1 MSAEFI
7 INDDIQVNLEESEI
21 HHFKTGRTYPIGS
34 NESELL
40 KFFISRPNEVITRQ
54 VLIEQ
59 VWVSKGI
66 YVEDGSL
73 MQTIS
78 ICRKALEDKSGMII
92 VTERGKGYRFAGQ
105 VTQDKERALSKIQ
118 SQPKQETKQ
127 PEDSKAIDNIATDG
141 ITTENST
148 TETTAA
154 TKKTNS
160 VVALVALFVVAA
172 GLSHYLF
179 SYLDRNSLGEDLVGQ
194 HFISC
199 KIESDEFTFNEL
211 FNVTLYEYKGRKII
225 IDNSGKSLSFPA
237 GFKGVTCE

>member
-1 MSAEFI
+1 MRTQMSAEFI

-105 VTQDKERALSKIQ
+105 VTQDKERALRKVQ

-127 PEDSKAIDNIATDG
+127 PQDSTAT
-141 ITTENST
+141 ESST

-154 TKKTNS
+154 TKKTNRLL
-160 VVALVALFVVAA
+160 ALVALFVVAA

-211 FNVTLYEYKGRKII
+211 FNVTLYEYNGRNII

>member
-105 VTQDKERALSKIQ
+105 VTQDKERALRKIQ
-118 SQPKQETKQ
+118 SQPKQETTQ
-127 PEDSKAIDNIATDG
+127 PESNTAPKS
-141 ITTENST
+141 ST
-148 TETTAA
+148 TETTTA

-160 VVALVALFVVAA
+160 LLALVALFVVAA

-211 FNVTLYEYKGRKII
+211 FNVTLYEYKGRKIV

>member
-40 KFFISRPNEVITRQ
+40 KFFISKPNEVITRQ

-105 VTQDKERALSKIQ
+105 VTQDKEGALRKIQ
-118 SQPKQETKQ
+118 AQAKQDSQQTLEVVPKEEATQET
-127 PEDSKAIDNIATDG
+127 
-141 ITTENST
+141 TTP
-148 TETTAA
+148 A
-154 TKKTNS
+154 KKSSNVLTLFG
-160 VVALVALFVVAA
+160 VFTLVAV
-172 GLSHYLF
+172 LSHYLF
-179 SYLDRNSLGEDLVGQ
+179 SYLDRNTLAESLTGE

-199 KIESDEFTFNEL
+199 KIETDEFTFNEL
-211 FNVTLYEYKGRKII
+211 YNVTLYEYKDRKII
-225 IDNSGKSLSFPA
+225 IDNSGNSLSFPSE
-237 GFKGVTCE
+237 FKGVTCE

>member
-7 INDDIQVNLEESEI
+7 INDDIQVNLEKSEI

-105 VTQDKERALSKIQ
+105 VTQDKERALRKIQ
-118 SQPKQETKQ
+118 SQPKQETNQ
-127 PEDSKAIDNIATDG
+127 PEDNTATDS
-141 ITTENST
+141 IATENST
-148 TETTAA
+148 TETTTA
-154 TKKTNS
+154 TKTTNS
-160 VVALVALFVVAA
+160 VLALIALFVVTA

>member
-105 VTQDKERALSKIQ
+105 VTQDKERALRQIQ
-118 SQPKQETKQ
+118 SQPKQEPTQ
-127 PEDSKAIDNIATDG
+127 PESNTAP
-141 ITTENST
+141 ESST
-148 TETTAA
+148 TKTTAA

-160 VVALVALFVVAA
+160 LLALVALFVVAA

-199 KIESDEFTFNEL
+199 RIESDEFTFNEL

>member
-105 VTQDKERALSKIQ
+105 VTQDKECALRKIQ
-118 SQPKQETKQ
+118 AQPTQQTAQ
-127 PEDSKAIDNIATDG
+127 P
-141 ITTENST
+141 TESSIEESPT
-148 TETTAA
+148 VEKTAP
-154 TKKTNS
+154 TKKTNH
-160 VVALVALFVVAA
+160 VLALIALFVVTA

-179 SYLDRNSLGEDLVGQ
+179 AYLNRNSLGEDLTGQ

-199 KIESDEFTFNEL
+199 KIETDEFTFNEL
-211 FNVTLYEYKGRKII
+211 FNVTLYEYKGRKVI
-225 IDNSGKSLSFPA
+225 IDNSGKSLSFPSE
-237 GFKGVTCE
+237 FKGVTCE

>member
-105 VTQDKERALSKIQ
+105 VTQDKERALRKIQ
-118 SQPKQETKQ
+118 SQPKQEMKQ
-127 PEDSKAIDNIATDG
+127 PEDNTATDS
-141 ITTENST
+141 IATENST
-148 TETTAA
+148 TEKTAA

-160 VVALVALFVVAA
+160 VLALIALFVVTA

-179 SYLDRNSLGEDLVGQ
+179 SYLDRNSLGEGLVGQ

>member
-194 HFISC
+194 NFISC

>member
-105 VTQDKERALSKIQ
+105 VTQDKERALRKIQ
-118 SQPKQETKQ
+118 SQPKQETNQ
-127 PEDSKAIDNIATDG
+127 PEDNTATDS
-141 ITTENST
+141 IATENST
-148 TETTAA
+148 TEKTAA

-160 VVALVALFVVAA
+160 VLALIALFVVTA

-199 KIESDEFTFNEL
+199 KIESDEFTFSEL

-225 IDNSGKSLSFPA
+225 IDNSGKSLSFPS

>member
-118 SQPKQETKQ
+118 SQPKQETNQ
-127 PEDSKAIDNIATDG
+127 PEDNTATDS
-141 ITTENST
+141 IATENST
-148 TETTAA
+148 TEKTAA

-160 VVALVALFVVAA
+160 VLALIALFVVTA

>member
-118 SQPKQETKQ
+118 SQPKQETTQ
-127 PEDSKAIDNIATDG
+127 PESNTAP
-141 ITTENST
+141 ESST

-160 VVALVALFVVAA
+160 LLALVALFVVAA

>member
-105 VTQDKERALSKIQ
+105 VTQDKERALRKIQ
-118 SQPKQETKQ
+118 AQPTQQTAQ
-127 PEDSKAIDNIATDG
+127 P
-141 ITTENST
+141 TESSIEESPT
-148 TETTAA
+148 VEKTAP
-154 TKKTNS
+154 TKKTNH
-160 VVALVALFVVAA
+160 VLALIALFVVTA

-179 SYLDRNSLGEDLVGQ
+179 AYLNRNSLGEDLTGQ

-199 KIESDEFTFNEL
+199 KIETDEFTFNEL

-225 IDNSGKSLSFPA
+225 IDNSGKSLSFPSE
-237 GFKGVTCE
+237 FKGVTCE

>member
-105 VTQDKERALSKIQ
+105 VTQDKERALRQIQ
-118 SQPKQETKQ
+118 SRPKQET
-127 PEDSKAIDNIATDG
+127 PH
-141 ITTENST
+141 TENSKT
-148 TETTAA
+148 KESPTSEPTVA
-154 TKKTNS
+154 TKKTNH
-160 VVALVALFVVAA
+160 VFALVALFTVTA

-179 SYLDRNSLGEDLVGQ
+179 SYLNRNSLGEDLVGQ

-199 KIESDEFTFNEL
+199 KIESNEFTFNEL

-225 IDNSGKSLSFPA
+225 IDNSGKSLSFPTE
-237 GFKGVTCE
+237 FKGVTCE

>member
-7 INDDIQVNLEESEI
+7 INNDIQVNLEESEI

-40 KFFISRPNEVITRQ
+40 KFFISRPNEMITRQ

-118 SQPKQETKQ
+118 SQPKQETEQ
-127 PEDSKAIDNIATDG
+127 SEDNTATDS
-141 ITTENST
+141 IATENST
-148 TETTAA
+148 TEKTAA

-160 VVALVALFVVAA
+160 VLALIALFVVTA

>member
-105 VTQDKERALSKIQ
+105 VTQDKERALRKIQ
-118 SQPKQETKQ
+118 SQPKQETTQ
-127 PEDSKAIDNIATDG
+127 PESNTAP
-141 ITTENST
+141 ESST
-148 TETTAA
+148 TETTTA

-160 VVALVALFVVAA
+160 LLALVALFVVAA

>member
-127 PEDSKAIDNIATDG
+127 PENSKAIDSIATENL
-141 ITTENST
+141 TTEK
-148 TETTAA
+148 TAA

-160 VVALVALFVVAA
+160 VLALIALFVVTA

-199 KIESDEFTFNEL
+199 RIESDEFTFNEL

>member
-105 VTQDKERALSKIQ
+105 VTQDKERALRKIQ

-127 PEDSKAIDNIATDG
+127 PEDNTATDS
-141 ITTENST
+141 IATENST
-148 TETTAA
+148 TEKTPA
-154 TKKTNS
+154 TKTTNS
-160 VVALVALFVVAA
+160 VLALIALFVVTA

-179 SYLDRNSLGEDLVGQ
+179 SYLDRNSLGEGLVGQ

-211 FNVTLYEYKGRKII
+211 FNVTLYEHKGRKII

>member
-105 VTQDKERALSKIQ
+105 VTQDKERALRKIQ

-127 PEDSKAIDNIATDG
+127 PEDSTAT
-141 ITTENST
+141 ESST
-148 TETTAA
+148 TKTAAA
-154 TKKTNS
+154 TKNTNRLL
-160 VVALVALFVVAA
+160 ALVALFVVTA

-179 SYLDRNSLGEDLVGQ
+179 SYLDRNSLGEDLMGQ

-211 FNVTLYEYKGRKII
+211 FNVTLYEYKGRNII

>member
-118 SQPKQETKQ
+118 SQPKQETTQ
-127 PEDSKAIDNIATDG
+127 PENNTAPESSA
-141 ITTENST
+141 

-160 VVALVALFVVAA
+160 LLALVALFVVAA

-211 FNVTLYEYKGRKII
+211 FNVTLYEYKGRNII

>member
-105 VTQDKERALSKIQ
+105 VTQDKERALRQIQ
-118 SQPKQETKQ
+118 SQPKQEPTQ
-127 PEDSKAIDNIATDG
+127 PESNTAP
-141 ITTENST
+141 ESST
-148 TETTAA
+148 TKTTAA

-160 VVALVALFVVAA
+160 LLALVALFVVAA
-172 GLSHYLF
+172 GLSHYFF

>member
-127 PEDSKAIDNIATDG
+127 PENSKATDSIA
-141 ITTENST
+141 TENST

-160 VVALVALFVVAA
+160 VLALIALFVVTA

>member
-105 VTQDKERALSKIQ
+105 VTQDKERALRKILAQ
-118 SQPKQETKQ
+118 STQQTEQPTESST
-127 PEDSKAIDNIATDG
+127 EESATAEKAVP
-141 ITTENST
+141 
-148 TETTAA
+148 
-154 TKKTNS
+154 TKKTNH
-160 VVALVALFVVAA
+160 VLALIALFVVTA

-179 SYLDRNSLGEDLVGQ
+179 AYLDRNSLGEDLTGQ

-199 KIESDEFTFNEL
+199 TIETDEFTFNEL

-225 IDNSGKSLSFPA
+225 IDNSGKSLSFPSE
-237 GFKGVTCE
+237 FKGVTCE

>member
-105 VTQDKERALSKIQ
+105 VTRDKERALSKIQ

-127 PEDSKAIDNIATDG
+127 PEDNTA
-141 ITTENST
+141 TENST
-148 TETTAA
+148 TEKTAA

-160 VVALVALFVVAA
+160 VLALIALFVVTA
-172 GLSHYLF
+172 GLAHYLF

>member
-54 VLIEQ
+54 ILIEQ

-105 VTQDKERALSKIQ
+105 VTQDKERALRKIQ

-127 PEDSKAIDNIATDG
+127 PEDSTAT
-141 ITTENST
+141 ESST
-148 TETTAA
+148 TKTAAA
-154 TKKTNS
+154 TKNTNRLL
-160 VVALVALFVVAA
+160 ALVALFVVTA

-211 FNVTLYEYKGRKII
+211 FNVTLYEYKGRNII

>member
-105 VTQDKERALSKIQ
+105 VTQDKERALRKIQ

-127 PEDSKAIDNIATDG
+127 PEDNTATDS
-141 ITTENST
+141 IATENST
-148 TETTAA
+148 TEKTAA

-160 VVALVALFVVAA
+160 VLALIALFVVTA
-172 GLSHYLF
+172 GLSHYF
-179 SYLDRNSLGEDLVGQ
+179 FYYLDRNNLGEDLVGQ

>member
-105 VTQDKERALSKIQ
+105 VTQDKERALRKIQ

-127 PEDSKAIDNIATDG
+127 PEDSTAT
-141 ITTENST
+141 ESST
-148 TETTAA
+148 TKTAAA
-154 TKKTNS
+154 TKNTNRLL
-160 VVALVALFVVAA
+160 ALVALFVVTA

-211 FNVTLYEYKGRKII
+211 FNVTLYEYKGRNII
-225 IDNSGKSLSFPA
+225 IDNSGKSLSFPSE
-237 GFKGVTCE
+237 FKGVTCE

>member
-105 VTQDKERALSKIQ
+105 VTQDKERALRKIQ
-118 SQPKQETKQ
+118 SQPKQETTQ
-127 PEDSKAIDNIATDG
+127 PETNTAPES
-141 ITTENST
+141 ST

-160 VVALVALFVVAA
+160 LLALVALFVVAA

>member
-54 VLIEQ
+54 ILIEQ

-105 VTQDKERALSKIQ
+105 VTQDKERALRKIQ
-118 SQPKQETKQ
+118 SQPKQETTQ
-127 PEDSKAIDNIATDG
+127 PETNTAPES
-141 ITTENST
+141 ST
-148 TETTAA
+148 TEITAA

-160 VVALVALFVVAA
+160 VLALVALFVVAS

>member
-127 PEDSKAIDNIATDG
+127 PEDNTA
-141 ITTENST
+141 TENST

-211 FNVTLYEYKGRKII
+211 FNVTLYDYKGRKII

>member
-127 PEDSKAIDNIATDG
+127 PEDSKAIDS

-148 TETTAA
+148 TEKTAA

-160 VVALVALFVVAA
+160 VVALIALFVVTA

-179 SYLDRNSLGEDLVGQ
+179 SYLDRNSLGEGLVGQ

-199 KIESDEFTFNEL
+199 RIESDEFTFNEL

>member
-127 PEDSKAIDNIATDG
+127 PENSKAIDSIATENL
-141 ITTENST
+141 TTEK
-148 TETTAA
+148 TAA

-160 VVALVALFVVAA
+160 VLALIALFVVTA

-199 KIESDEFTFNEL
+199 RIESDEFTFNEL
-211 FNVTLYEYKGRKII
+211 FNVALYEYKGRKII

>member
-1 MSAEFI
+1 MRTQMSAEFI

-127 PEDSKAIDNIATDG
+127 PENSKAIDSIA
-141 ITTENST
+141 TENST
-148 TETTAA
+148 TEKTAA

-160 VVALVALFVVAA
+160 VLALIALFVVTA

-199 KIESDEFTFNEL
+199 RIESDEFTFNEL

>member
-105 VTQDKERALSKIQ
+105 VTQDKERALRKIQ
-118 SQPKQETKQ
+118 SQPKQETNQ
-127 PEDSKAIDNIATDG
+127 PEDNTATDS
-141 ITTENST
+141 IATENST
-148 TETTAA
+148 TEKTAA

-160 VVALVALFVVAA
+160 VLALIALFVVTA

-179 SYLDRNSLGEDLVGQ
+179 SYLDRNSLGEGLVGQ
-194 HFISC
+194 HFTSC

>member
-105 VTQDKERALSKIQ
+105 VTQDKERALRKIQ
-118 SQPKQETKQ
+118 SQPIQETKQ
-127 PEDSKAIDNIATDG
+127 PEDNTAPERSP
-141 ITTENST
+141 
-148 TETTAA
+148 TAA
-154 TKKTNS
+154 KKKTSS
-160 VVALVALFVVAA
+160 VLALIVLFVVTA

-225 IDNSGKSLSFPA
+225 IDNSGKSLSFPSE
-237 GFKGVTCE
+237 FKGVTCE

>member
-105 VTQDKERALSKIQ
+105 VTQDKERALRKIQ
-118 SQPKQETKQ
+118 SQPKQKATQ
-127 PEDSKAIDNIATDG
+127 PETNTAPES
-141 ITTENST
+141 ST

-160 VVALVALFVVAA
+160 LLALVALFVVAA

>member
-105 VTQDKERALSKIQ
+105 VTQDKERALRKIQ
-118 SQPKQETKQ
+118 SQPKQETKHPQ
-127 PEDSKAIDNIATDG
+127 NSTATKS
-141 ITTENST
+141 ST
-148 TETTAA
+148 TETTVA

-160 VVALVALFVVAA
+160 LLALVALFVVTA

-237 GFKGVTCE
+237 GFKGVACE

>member
-118 SQPKQETKQ
+118 SQPEQETTQ
-127 PEDSKAIDNIATDG
+127 PESNTAP
-141 ITTENST
+141 ESPT

-160 VVALVALFVVAA
+160 LLALVALFVMAA